1 MPLAGRQIPIS
12 RIHLPDDMREIIIY
26 GIVGISSLTMIAY
39 TVRIFIGG
47 LVSRQTEYT
56 IMALVTVIGA
66 AVLAFLTWDVIKRRR
81 AAADAGAAETE
92 RHHD

>member
-1 MPLAGRQIPIS
+1 MPPAGKQNPIS

-26 GIVGISSLTMIAY
+26 GIVAISSLTMIAY
-39 TVRIFIGG
+39 TVRMFIGG

-66 AVLAFLTWDVIKRRR
+66 AVLAFLAWDVIKRRR
-81 AAADAGAAETE
+81 AADAGSAETE